1 MLKKRFRTL
10 CQHYTYDKQLIT
22 KLWQEILDEH
32 SKPTRAYHTLTHLEQ
47 IFQELEPLEVT
58 PLLAFA
64 TFYHDIVYD
73 ASANDNEKNSAL
85 LAQKRLTE
93 LNVPTQLNQKVFQL
107 IIETKT
113 HQASSTEN
121 ERFLDADLAIL
132 GSNRESYL
140 HYTQQVR
147 KEYALY
153 DDATY
158 FKGRKKVLKLFL
170 EKERIYQTQY
180 FHEKYEKQAR
190 VNMLIEYNSLT

>member
-10 CQHYTYDKQLIT
+10 CQHYTYDKQLIA

-47 IFQELEPLEVT
+47 IFQELEALEVT

-170 EKERIYQTQY
+170 EKEKIYQTQY